1 MRRPGVVGLD
11 AFQFHGFQNR
21 RLTLHLLLQMF
32 HEPALFD
39 DHPVQLFDLMFQ
51 MGDVGFDA
59 FDPLQVFSVHGCKS
73 SQFFQTR
80 QITSAVAELSGAEK
94 TKVKNPIR
102 KKSNRQHT
110 AASVMILGVGSFA
123 QSIGTALADAGAN
136 VSTYL
141 TRNYG
146 HYPPSLVGPTFSRN
160 AFPSPIPLIK
170 QNGLEVVIPQS
181 IDWALQPW
189 AEDLL
194 QSGAGI
200 FSPTH
205 EAMRIERER
214 DFARKLCADF
224 KIPFPQAYVAAN
236 RSEAE
241 KILAN
246 HSRPFVIKNPLCSPT
261 SPIHTILCETVEDT
275 RAWLRHV
282 NYAEGVFLQEY
293 LGRAEIGHIAL
304 VSGGEIYSLVTNQ
317 EYKYAFNGNQGVV
330 AGAPLGGLVERDPN
344 DKYGLARKLIHPLLP
359 WLRAAKFNGPLQVTA
374 VKRQGRWHVIEYNIR
389 IGVTSGPMILR
400 MLKNPAE
407 VVLRTARNQK
417 LDLQF
422 NEKLNFGCS
431 LTLAGY
437 GYPFIQVRSPHLP
450 LEVDG
455 KFDCD
460 VWWNEVAP
468 GADKK
473 LMSTGH
479 RIADVIA
486 LAPKL
491 DAAIAKAYAN
501 IRKIRVVGSYFRT
514 DIGQSLWPPGN
525 V

>member
-1 MRRPGVVGLD
+1 M
-11 AFQFHGFQNR
+11 
-21 RLTLHLLLQMF
+21 
-32 HEPALFD
+32 
-39 DHPVQLFDLMFQ
+39 
-51 MGDVGFDA
+51 
-59 FDPLQVFSVHGCKS
+59 
-73 SQFFQTR
+73 
-80 QITSAVAELSGAEK
+80 
-94 TKVKNPIR
+94 KVKSQVW
-102 KKSNRQHT
+102 KKSNRQRT
-110 AASVMILGVGSFA
+110 TASVMILGVGSFA
-123 QSIGTALADAGAN
+123 HSIGAALADAGAN

-146 HYPPSLVGPTFSRN
+146 HFPPSLVGPTFSRDS
-160 AFPSPIPLIK
+160 FPSPVPLIK
-170 QNGLEVVIPQS
+170 KNGVEVVIPQS
-181 IDWALQPW
+181 IDWALAPW
-189 AEDLL
+189 AKDLM

-200 FSPTH
+200 FSPVR

-214 DFARKLCADF
+214 DFARQLCADF

-236 RSEAE
+236 LLEAK
-241 KILAN
+241 KILAK
-246 HSRPFVIKNPLCSPT
+246 HPQPFVIKNPLCSPT

-293 LGRAEIGHIAL
+293 LGRAEVGHIVL

-330 AGAPLGGLVERDPN
+330 AGAPLGGLVERDPD

-374 VKRQGRWHVIEYNIR
+374 IRVAATPRRRTSATGASQPPSRWHVIEYNIR

-422 NEKLNFGCS
+422 NEKLDFGCS

-460 VWWNEVAP
+460 VWWNEVAR
-468 GADKK
+468 GADQK

-514 DIGQSLWPPGN
+514 DIGQSLWPPGTI
-525 V
+525 

>member
-1 MRRPGVVGLD
+1 
-11 AFQFHGFQNR
+11 
-21 RLTLHLLLQMF
+21 
-32 HEPALFD
+32 
-39 DHPVQLFDLMFQ
+39 
-51 MGDVGFDA
+51 
-59 FDPLQVFSVHGCKS
+59 
-73 SQFFQTR
+73 
-80 QITSAVAELSGAEK
+80 
-94 TKVKNPIR
+94 
-102 KKSNRQHT
+102 
-110 AASVMILGVGSFA
+110 
-123 QSIGTALADAGAN
+123 
-136 VSTYL
+136 
-141 TRNYG
+141 
-146 HYPPSLVGPTFSRN
+146 
-160 AFPSPIPLIK
+160 
-170 QNGLEVVIPQS
+170 
-181 IDWALQPW
+181 
-189 AEDLL
+189 
-194 QSGAGI
+194 
-200 FSPTH
+200 
-205 EAMRIERER
+205 MRIERER

-224 KIPFPQAYVAAN
+224 KIPFPQAYVASN
-236 RSEAE
+236 LPEAK
-241 KILAN
+241 KILAK
-246 HSRPFVIKNPLCSPT
+246 HPQPFVIKNPLCSPT

-293 LGRAEIGHIAL
+293 LGRAEVGHIVL

-330 AGAPLGGLVERDPN
+330 AGAPLGGLVEKDPG

-374 VKRQGRWHVIEYNIR
+374 VKVGQVSSRSPSQKKSETGKMLVPRWLVIEYNIR

-407 VVLRTARNQK
+407 VVLRTARNEK
-417 LDLQF
+417 LDPQF
-422 NEKLNFGCS
+422 EPGLNFGCS

-460 VWWNEVAP
+460 VWWNEVAR

-491 DAAIAKAYAN
+491 DSAIARAYAN

-514 DIGQSLWPPGN
+514 DIGKSLWPPGTI
-525 V
+525 

>member
-1 MRRPGVVGLD
+1 MP
-11 AFQFHGFQNR
+11 
-21 RLTLHLLLQMF
+21 LL
-32 HEPALFD
+32 
-39 DHPVQLFDLMFQ
+39 
-51 MGDVGFDA
+51 
-59 FDPLQVFSVHGCKS
+59 K
-73 SQFFQTR
+73 
-80 QITSAVAELSGAEK
+80 
-94 TKVKNPIR
+94 KNGI
-102 KKSNRQHT
+102 
-110 AASVMILGVGSFA
+110 
-123 QSIGTALADAGAN
+123 
-136 VSTYL
+136 
-141 TRNYG
+141 
-146 HYPPSLVGPTFSRN
+146 
-160 AFPSPIPLIK
+160 
-170 QNGLEVVIPQS
+170 EVVIPQS
-181 IDWALQPW
+181 IDWALQSW
-189 AEDLL
+189 AEDLM
-194 QSGAGI
+194 QSGVGI
-200 FSPTH
+200 FSPTR

-224 KIPFPQAYVAAN
+224 KIPFPQAYVASN
-236 RSEAE
+236 RLEAE
-241 KILAN
+241 KILAR
-246 HSRPFVIKNPLCSPT
+246 HPQPFVIKNPLCSPT

-293 LGRAEIGHIAL
+293 LGRAEAGHIVL

-330 AGAPLGGLVERDPN
+330 AGAPLGGLVERDPD

-374 VKRQGRWHVIEYNIR
+374 IKVAATPRRRTSATGASQPPGQWHVIEYNIR

-400 MLKNPAE
+400 MLKHPAE
-407 VVLRTARNQK
+407 VVLRTAQNQK

-460 VWWNEVAP
+460 VWWNEVAR

-491 DAAIAKAYAN
+491 DAAVAKAYAN

-514 DIGQSLWPPGN
+514 DIGKSLWPPGTI
-525 V
+525 